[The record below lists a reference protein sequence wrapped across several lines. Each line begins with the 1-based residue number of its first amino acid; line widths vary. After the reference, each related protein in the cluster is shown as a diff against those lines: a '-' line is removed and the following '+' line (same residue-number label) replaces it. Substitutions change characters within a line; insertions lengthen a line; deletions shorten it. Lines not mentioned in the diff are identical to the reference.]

1 MDYNCG
7 GAARPEPEP
16 APQASGVVA
25 VNSSAVAAAPTRAVA
40 HTNRLKGEKREV
52 SNFWD
57 IVWLILSTFVFVA
70 YLLVLFQI
78 IIDLFRDHELGGGFK
93 ALWIIGL
100 IFLPVMTALV
110 YIVARGRGMAERQR
124 TAMQR
129 AKSDTDAYIRDVAG
143 KSPADQ
149 IAQAKTLLDAGTINA
164 DEFARLKAKAL
175 A

>member
-1 MDYNCG
+1 M
-7 GAARPEPEP
+7 
-16 APQASGVVA
+16 
-25 VNSSAVAAAPTRAVA
+25 
-40 HTNRLKGEKREV
+40 

-78 IIDLFRDHELGGGFK
+78 LIDLFRDHELGGGFK
-93 ALWIIGL
+93 ARWIIGL

-110 YIVARGRGMAERQR
+110 YIFARGRGMAERAR
-124 TAMQR
+124 AAAQR
-129 AKSDTDAYIRDVAG
+129 AKSDADAYIREVAG

-149 IAQAKTLLDAGTINA
+149 IAQAKALLDAGTINA